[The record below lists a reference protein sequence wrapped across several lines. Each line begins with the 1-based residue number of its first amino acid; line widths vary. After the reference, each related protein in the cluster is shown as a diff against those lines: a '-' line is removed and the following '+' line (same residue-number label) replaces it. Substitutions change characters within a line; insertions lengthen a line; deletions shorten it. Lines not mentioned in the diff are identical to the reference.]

1 MSGSKLILKCLKNEK
16 VDIIFVYP
24 GGSLLPLY
32 DALRESP
39 IEHIL
44 VRNEQAAPHYASGY
58 ARQSG
63 KKN

>member
-1 MSGSKLILKCLKNEK
+1 MKNEK

-32 DALRESP
+32 DALHESP

>member
-1 MSGSKLILKCLKNEK
+1 MLGSKLILKCLKNEK
-16 VDIIFVYP
+16 VDIIFGYP